1 MNFGP
6 VTGPVNVIPMTEQ
19 GADLPAPSTNNG
31 VVYMKDNGG
40 GKTQL
45 VVRFQTG
52 AVQVIS
58 TEP

>member
-6 VTGPVNVIPMTEQ
+6 VSAPTNTIPLTEQ
-19 GADLPAPSTNNG
+19 GADASAPATNNAIIY
-31 VVYMKDNGG
+31 VKDNGG

-45 VVRFQTG
+45 VVRFPTG
-52 AVQVIS
+52 AVQTLA